1 MAFCYSWMC
10 RRIFSINYILK
21 VHYFNDSTIIPFF
34 ATATIQYGLPSRV
47 RSDFGYE
54 NLFIAMV
61 MNAICGLNRESHMTS
76 RSRQSMRLW
85 VNIFKEVIHFF
96 HNEFTAM
103 EEDKLLDINNEK
115 HIFALQQVYLIYIN
129 KKLDNFTQ
137 AWNFHKIRTERNRTP
152 RQLWLSGMLNN
163 ASSEHIATREIFQ
176 DQPHLYN
183 RIIDAFGI
191 DDSEVTIIAAHDK
204 ESNSNLT
211 VQLEFSEDQ
220 MNYIVSV
227 LDDTSIDYKSKY
239 LPLYLIRILQLS
251 VIPVL
256 E

>member
-1 MAFCYSWMC
+1 MTA
-10 RRIFSINYILK
+10 
-21 VHYFNDSTIIPFF
+21 STIIPFF
-34 ATATIQYGLPSRV
+34 ATATVQYGLPSRV

-54 NLFIAMV
+54 NLFVAMV
-61 MNAICGLNRESHMTS
+61 MNAIRGLNRGSHMTG
-76 RSRQSMRLW
+76 RSVHNQRIERLW
-85 VNIFKEVIHFF
+85 VDVFKEVIHFF
-96 HNEFTAM
+96 HNEFTALK
-103 EEDKLLDINNEK
+103 EDRLLDINKEK
-115 HIFALQQVYLIYIN
+115 HIFTLQQVYLIYIN

-191 DDSEVTIIAAHDK
+191 DDSEVTIIAAHDE

-211 VQLEFSEDQ
+211 VQLELSEDQ

-239 LPLYLIRILQLS
+239 LQIVTYLNASNERNN
-251 VIPVL
+251 
-256 E
+256 